1 MSERVMKEQ
10 EFYTDTMD
18 RKLWG
23 KIIRLLMEHKS
34 QMMWLAVF
42 MIISALLDVLVPL
55 LNKYAIDTYVT
66 NHESLKSLPLFIGIY
81 LGAITLQCLDVY
93 LFFKQAGWME
103 STFGKNLRD
112 KAFRKLQ
119 NLSFS
124 YFDKTSNGWLMARLT
139 GDTARLAEI
148 MAWSIV
154 DLVWGFVVM
163 FGIVVVMLLVNW
175 QLALIVLVIVPPLY
189 LISLFFQ
196 RRILAA
202 HRQTRKINSQIT
214 AGFAEGINGAKTTK
228 TLVLENNNFESFQD
242 ITGSMKHYSIRAARI
257 NAVFQPIVFLLS
269 AVVIGAL
276 LTIGGNQILLKAIPF
291 GTLTLFIQY
300 ANLFFDPLKQVAR
313 IMAELQMAQA
323 SAERIVGLLEEPVA
337 ITDRE
342 DVIER
347 YGTLMEPKTKQ
358 YEKIDGN
365 VKFDHLNFHYYKEE
379 PVLKDFCL
387 DVKKGEMIALVGE
400 TGSGKSTIVNLLCR
414 FYEPIS
420 GQILIDGV
428 DYRERSIGWL
438 HAQIGYVLQSP
449 TLFSGTVKENIRYGK
464 LDATDEEVERVAK
477 VVNAH
482 PFIMRMDKGYDSDI
496 GEAGERLST
505 GEKQLLS
512 FARAIIADPSIVIL
526 DEATSSIDTQ
536 SERIIQD
543 AIGKLLEGRTSFV
556 VAHRLSTI
564 VHADK
569 ILVMQFGEIVEQGTH
584 EELLAKHGYYY
595 ELYTNQYR
603 EEQQGKLLKKS

>member
-23 KIIRLLMEHKS
+23 KIIRLLMEHKR

-42 MIISALLDVLVPL
+42 MIISACLDVLVPL

-66 NHESLKSLPLFIGIY
+66 NHESLASLPLFIGIY

-93 LFFKQAGWME
+93 LFFRQAGWME

-163 FGIVVVMLLVNW
+163 FGIVVVMLIVNW

-276 LTIGGNQILLKAIPF
+276 LTIGGHQILLKAIPF

-347 YGTLMEPKTKQ
+347 YGTLMEPKINS
-358 YEKIDGN
+358 YEKIAGN

-420 GQILIDGV
+420 GQILIDDV

-482 PFIMRMDKGYDSDI
+482 SFIMKMDKGYDSDI

-505 GEKQLLS
+505 GEKQLIS

-543 AIGKLLEGRTSFV
+543 AISKLLEGRTSFV

-584 EELLAKHGYYY
+584 DELLAKHGYYY

>member
-23 KIIRLLMEHKS
+23 KIIRLLMEHKR
-34 QMMWLAVF
+34 QMTWLAVF

-93 LFFKQAGWME
+93 LFFRQAGWME

-163 FGIVVVMLLVNW
+163 FGIVIVMLIVNW

-269 AVVIGAL
+269 AIVIGAL

-337 ITDRE
+337 IVDRE

-347 YGTLMEPKTKQ
+347 YGTLMEPKSNQ

-420 GQILIDGV
+420 GQILIDGL

-449 TLFSGTVKENIRYGK
+449 TLFSGTIKDNIRYGK
-464 LDATDEEVERVAK
+464 LDATDEEIEHVAK

-482 PFIMRMDKGYDSDI
+482 HFIMKMDKGYDSDI

-505 GEKQLLS
+505 GEKQLIS

-569 ILVMQFGEIVEQGTH
+569 ILVMQYGEIVEQGTH

>member
-23 KIIRLLMEHKS
+23 KIIRLLMEHKR
-34 QMMWLAVF
+34 QMTWLAVF

-93 LFFKQAGWME
+93 LFFRQAGWME

-163 FGIVVVMLLVNW
+163 FGIVIVMLIVNW

-269 AVVIGAL
+269 AIVIGAL

-337 ITDRE
+337 IVDRE

-347 YGTLMEPKTKQ
+347 YGTLMEPKINQ

-387 DVKKGEMIALVGE
+387 DVKKGQMIALVGE

-420 GQILIDGV
+420 GQILIDGL

-449 TLFSGTVKENIRYGK
+449 TLFSGTIKDNIRYGK
-464 LDATDEEVERVAK
+464 LDATDEEIEHVAK

-482 PFIMRMDKGYDSDI
+482 HFIMKMDKGYDSDI

-505 GEKQLLS
+505 GEKQLIS

-569 ILVMQFGEIVEQGTH
+569 ILVMQYGEIVEQGTH

>member
-23 KIIRLLMEHKS
+23 KIIRLLMEHKR
-34 QMMWLAVF
+34 QMTWLAVF

-93 LFFKQAGWME
+93 LFFRQAGWME

-163 FGIVVVMLLVNW
+163 FGIVIVMLIVNW

-269 AVVIGAL
+269 AIVIGAL

-337 ITDRE
+337 IVDRE

-347 YGTLMEPKTKQ
+347 YGTLMEPKSNQ

-420 GQILIDGV
+420 GQILIDGL

-449 TLFSGTVKENIRYGK
+449 TLFSGTIKDNIRYGK
-464 LDATDEEVERVAK
+464 LDATDEEIEHVAK

-482 PFIMRMDKGYDSDI
+482 HFIMKMDKGYDSDI

-505 GEKQLLS
+505 GEKQLIS

-569 ILVMQFGEIVEQGTH
+569 ILVMQYGEIVEQGTH
-584 EELLAKHGYYY
+584 EELLAKHGYYD

>member
-1 MSERVMKEQ
+1 MNQ
-10 EFYTDTMD
+10 F
-18 RKLWG
+18 
-23 KIIRLLMEHKS
+23 LMRS
-34 QMMWLAVF
+34 DL
-42 MIISALLDVLVPL
+42 
-55 LNKYAIDTYVT
+55 
-66 NHESLKSLPLFIGIY
+66 
-81 LGAITLQCLDVY
+81 
-93 LFFKQAGWME
+93 
-103 STFGKNLRD
+103 
-112 KAFRKLQ
+112 
-119 NLSFS
+119 
-124 YFDKTSNGWLMARLT
+124 ARLT

-163 FGIVVVMLLVNW
+163 FGIVIVMLIVNW

-269 AVVIGAL
+269 AIVIGAL

-337 ITDRE
+337 IVDRE

-347 YGTLMEPKTKQ
+347 YGTLMEPKSNQ

-420 GQILIDGV
+420 GQILIDGL

-449 TLFSGTVKENIRYGK
+449 TLFSGTIKDNIRYGK
-464 LDATDEEVERVAK
+464 LDATDEEIEHVAK

-482 PFIMRMDKGYDSDI
+482 HFIMKMDKGYDSDI

-505 GEKQLLS
+505 GEKQLIS

-569 ILVMQFGEIVEQGTH
+569 ILVMQYGEIVEQGTH
-584 EELLAKHGYYY
+584 EELLAKHGYYD

>member
-23 KIIRLLMEHKS
+23 KIIRLLMEHKR
-34 QMMWLAVF
+34 QMTWLAVF

-93 LFFKQAGWME
+93 LFFRQAGWME

-163 FGIVVVMLLVNW
+163 FGIVIVMLIVNW

-269 AVVIGAL
+269 AIVIGAL

-323 SAERIVGLLEEPVA
+323 SAERIVGLLEEPVS
-337 ITDRE
+337 IVDRE

-347 YGTLMEPKTKQ
+347 YGTLMEPKSNQ

-420 GQILIDGV
+420 GQILIDGL

-449 TLFSGTVKENIRYGK
+449 TLFSGTIKDNIRYGK
-464 LDATDEEVERVAK
+464 LDATDEEIEHVAK

-482 PFIMRMDKGYDSDI
+482 HFIMKMDKGYDSDI

-505 GEKQLLS
+505 GEKQLIS

-569 ILVMQFGEIVEQGTH
+569 ILVMQYGEIVEQGTH

>member
-23 KIIRLLMEHKS
+23 KIIRLLMEHKR
-34 QMMWLAVF
+34 QMTWLAVF

-93 LFFKQAGWME
+93 LFFRQAGWME

-163 FGIVVVMLLVNW
+163 FGIVIVMLIVNW

-269 AVVIGAL
+269 AIVIGAL

-337 ITDRE
+337 IVDRE

-347 YGTLMEPKTKQ
+347 YGTLMEPKINQ

-420 GQILIDGV
+420 GQILIDGL

-449 TLFSGTVKENIRYGK
+449 TLFSGTIKDNIRYGK
-464 LDATDEEVERVAK
+464 LDATDEEIEHVAK

-482 PFIMRMDKGYDSDI
+482 HFIMKMDKGYDSDI

-505 GEKQLLS
+505 GEKQLIS

-569 ILVMQFGEIVEQGTH
+569 ILVMQYGEIVEQGTH

>member
-269 AVVIGAL
+269 AIVIGAL

-365 VKFDHLNFHYYKEE
+365 VKFDHLHFHYYKEE

-449 TLFSGTVKENIRYGK
+449 TLFSGTVKDNIRYGK

-569 ILVMQFGEIVEQGTH
+569 ILVMQYGEIVEQGTH